1 MAFPRLNNVSFW
13 LLPPSL
19 ILLLVSALVESGAG
33 TGWTVI
39 YKLFN
44 YSDIISIKSYSMR
57 ENLLIL
63 SSYNYF
69 FLVHPKINMNIKYGR
84 SCSSLLIRESK
95 NTLDMETTRQGF
107 YVLFNTGSN
116 TLQRLHVRHLKY
128 YSLPSLRQGAQA
140 TQSLVPLVRGREAL
154 LHITKNTL
162 LENKEIFYQW
172 LVGFTDGDGTFS
184 IYLSPQTKKINLNFQ
199 LGQSTYNLRIFH
211 FIKKQLG
218 VGSIYIDKKRS
229 LAQFRIRDRKILDSI
244 IIPIFE
250 KYPLLTSKHF
260 NFLKFKEANSILSN
274 DNLTSTEKYNLINK
288 IKNTKCSDDYL
299 SPVWQVIKNDVYNV
313 DTATKVMNKSWL
325 IGFTEA
331 EGSFYLVQKSCQ
343 RLVHAFEITQKLDKI
358 VLLAIKYI
366 LGIKTD
372 VTIEKS
378 GYFSLVTTNSR
389 AIENIIEYFKN
400 SMKGMKS
407 FEYRVWSRS
416 YKKYKGNYIA
426 LNEIRNRIRL
436 IKNKF
441 SSTKK
446 SNSI

>member
-39 YKLFN
+39 NKLFT

-63 SSYNYF
+63 STCYF
-69 FLVHPKINMNIKYGR
+69 IGTAPIINKNIKYGE
-84 SCSSLLIRESK
+84 SCSSLFIRESK

-107 YVLFNTGSN
+107 NGFLKIGSN
-116 TLQRLHVRHLKY
+116 SLQRLHVRHLKY
-128 YSLPSLRQGAQA
+128 NS
-140 TQSLVPLVRGREAL
+140 L
-154 LHITKNTL
+154 LHVTKNIL

-184 IYLSPQTKKINLNFQ
+184 IYLNEHNKKINLNFQ
-199 LGQSTYNLRIFH
+199 LGQSTYNLRILN

-218 VGSIYIDKKRS
+218 VGTIYIDKNRS
-229 LAQFRIRDRKILDSI
+229 LAQFIIRDRKILDTI

-260 NFLKFKEANSILSN
+260 NFLKFKEANFILSN
-274 DNLTSTEKYNLINK
+274 DNLTNTEKYDLINK
-288 IKNTKCSDDYL
+288 IKNTSCPDDYV
-299 SPVWQVIKNDVYNV
+299 SPAWQVIKNDVFNV
-313 DTATKVMNKSWL
+313 ETATKVMNKSWL

-331 EGSFYLVQKSCQ
+331 SGSFYLVLKSDQ

-366 LGIKTD
+366 LGIKTV
-372 VTIEKS
+372 VTIKKG

-389 AIENIIEYFKN
+389 AIENIIEYYKN
-400 SMKGMKS
+400 TMKGMKS

-416 YKKYKGNYIA
+416 YKKYKGNFIA
-426 LNEIRNRIRL
+426 LNEIRNRIRYL
-436 IKNKF
+436 ARSEKNKF
-441 SSTKK
+441 SST
-446 SNSI
+446 